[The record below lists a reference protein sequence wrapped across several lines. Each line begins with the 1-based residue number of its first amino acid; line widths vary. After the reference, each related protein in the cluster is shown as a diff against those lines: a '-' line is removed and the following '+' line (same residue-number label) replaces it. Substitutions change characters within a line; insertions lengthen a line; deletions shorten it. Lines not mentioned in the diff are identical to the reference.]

1 MKSFGSFLALALLLF
16 LIGHHLWS
24 YGKDVQ
30 RLAEAEKQVVTLHYG
45 APMEEYSNIEHSA
58 RFTRGLPW
66 VADVLQEARTLRSL
80 SEYWQGKYDQLD
92 LPRDSSGSLVEK
104 DPAILFVAANAAY
117 RSASFKPGD
126 PETEKQL
133 NQISESYAE
142 VLKLDP
148 QDANAAYNYEFV
160 ARVRET
166 LAKASEA
173 KKSLKAATASAS
185 NGKRPIVT
193 INGRQGAPPESNVVP
208 FKTVVPNNGDER
220 KQDEEAGKGVKKVR
234 KG

>member
-1 MKSFGSFLALALLLF
+1 MKLLGSLLVVALLLF
-16 LIGHHLWS
+16 LIGQHLWG
-24 YGKDVQ
+24 YGKMVQ
-30 RLAEAEKQVVTLHYG
+30 KLADAEEQVVTLHYA
-45 APMEEYSNIEHSA
+45 APMKEYDSIEHAA
-58 RFTRGLPW
+58 RYTGGLPW
-66 VADVLQEARTLRSL
+66 IANVLQEVRTLRAISQ
-80 SEYWQGKYDQLD
+80 YWQGKYDQLD

-104 DPAILFVAANAAY
+104 DPGILFLAANAAY
-117 RSASFKPGD
+117 RSAKFKPGD

-142 VLKLDP
+142 VLKQDP

-173 KKSLKAATASAS
+173 KTSSKAQTVPAPTP
-185 NGKRPIVT
+185 KRTIVT
-193 INGRQGAPPESNVVP
+193 INGRQGAPPESNLVP
-208 FKTVVPNNGDER
+208 FKTVVPKNGDER